1 MEDSWKQWCWGVQ
14 KHQAVHSE
22 QSLKSVKTVTAV
34 KAWRS
39 RSTQRKGIAIPCTSL
54 CVLLQ
59 ATWCHL
65 ANTPWVQEN
74 SRKPGTSLVVTRKG
88 WMPSTHVQGEAFIH
102 TSRYRAKELHFRRLW
117 PLGKREHQMN
127 VWKLFMPYENV
138 LSSRSATHL
147 LFQVPTQKE
156 INSGSSSA
164 QVYLILGRYIY
175 LIVPKEKYHLG
186 AIRNAKEC
194 FT

>member
-1 MEDSWKQWCWGVQ
+1 
-14 KHQAVHSE
+14 
-22 QSLKSVKTVTAV
+22 
-34 KAWRS
+34 
-39 RSTQRKGIAIPCTSL
+39 
-54 CVLLQ
+54 
-59 ATWCHL
+59 
-65 ANTPWVQEN
+65 
-74 SRKPGTSLVVTRKG
+74 
-88 WMPSTHVQGEAFIH
+88 
-102 TSRYRAKELHFRRLW
+102 
-117 PLGKREHQMN
+117 
-127 VWKLFMPYENV
+127 MPYENV
-138 LSSRSATHL
+138 LSSRSAAHL